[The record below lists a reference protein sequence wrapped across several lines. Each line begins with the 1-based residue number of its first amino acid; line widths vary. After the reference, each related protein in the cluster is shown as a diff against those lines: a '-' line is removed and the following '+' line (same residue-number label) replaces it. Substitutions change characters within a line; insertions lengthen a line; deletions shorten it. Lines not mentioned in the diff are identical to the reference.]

1 MTGRDQI
8 IFNLLFNS
16 TCSFIAGIVIV
27 FLSITLFRVDTNRW
41 KLFFLSL
48 PFIKIVWDILSG
60 IPSTSFLFHS
70 IDPFSLP
77 AKHKYLMF
85 GAGFSKYGPLINLQ
99 FSLKNLLDEEYSIS
113 AADFLYLWLSK
124 TFTQPVPKILLL
136 ILLII
141 SSGFVIFRL
150 WKFINFE
157 VKRRKDR
164 YSSSCFS
171 IETITLPLRKV
182 DIYVSKNYMGTP
194 FTGGLFQPYICV
206 PLKTYELLDDE
217 EQKAVILHEIAHI
230 RNFDLPITMAIKVLG
245 DIFWFVPGYR
255 FLSKKID
262 RLREVLA
269 DKTAVLYGASP
280 AFLAKAL
287 LKLKE
292 CDIDLRH
299 AVLYSAFFKEK
310 SLLKMRVQQLT
321 ETVQD
326 QKRPRFGWRN
336 RFIRIL
342 IVIFTTG
349 GVLSSTCG
357 GNHQVVPTPD
367 WIKKINKKIVQFL
380 E

>member
-1 MTGRDQI
+1 MIVKDQI

-16 TCSFIAGIVIV
+16 TCSFIAGIIIV
-27 FLSITLFRVDTNRW
+27 FISIKLFRIDMTRW

-60 IPSTSFLFHS
+60 IPRTSFLFHS
-70 IDPFSLP
+70 INPFSLP

-124 TFTQPVPKILLL
+124 TFIQPVPKILLL
-136 ILLII
+136 ILLVI

-150 WKFINFE
+150 WKFISFE

-164 YSSSCFS
+164 YSSNCFS
-171 IETITLPLRKV
+171 IETITLSLRKV
-182 DIYVSKNYMGTP
+182 DIYVSKNYTGTP
-194 FTGGLFQPYICV
+194 FTGGLFQPYICM
-206 PLKTYELLDDE
+206 PLKTHELLDEE
-217 EQKAVILHEIAHI
+217 EQKAVILHEMAHI
-230 RNFDLPITMAIKVLG
+230 RNFDLLITMAIKVLG

-310 SLLKMRVQQLT
+310 SLLKTRVQRLT
-321 ETVQD
+321 NNSEYH
-326 QKRPRFGWRN
+326 KAPRFGWRN
-336 RFIRIL
+336 RFIRAL
-342 IVIFTTG
+342 IIVFTTG
-349 GVLSSTCG
+349 GVLSSTFG
-357 GNHQVVPTPD
+357 GNHQVVPTPE
-367 WIKKINKKIVQFL
+367 WIKKINKKIEQFL